1 MLMSLEERIDRSKQ
15 KTFFVSGL
23 GIEVM
28 GEDIVKA
35 SYEIAKEIEKITS
48 TEGWRLPKADECF
61 VLWSIK
67 QSGCGNIKDSYYWT
81 GEERDASSY
90 GDKDRMAFMFKMD
103 TPFLG
108 TRSKQDFYYI
118 RLVRDI

>member
-1 MLMSLEERIDRSKQ
+1 MLTSLEERIDYAKQ

-35 SYEIAKEIEKITS
+35 SYEIAKEAEKIAS
-48 TEGWRLPKADECF
+48 SEGWRLPKADECF

-67 QSGCGNIKDSYYWT
+67 QFDCGNIKDWYYWT

-90 GDKDRMAFMFKMD
+90 GDKDKMAFMFRMD
-103 TPFLG
+103 IALLG
-108 TRSKQDFYYI
+108 TRSKQDSYYI
-118 RLVRDI
+118 RLVRNI

>member
-1 MLMSLEERIDRSKQ
+1 MLMSLKERIDYAKR

-28 GEDIVKA
+28 SEDIVKG
-35 SYEIAKEIEKITS
+35 SYEIAKEVEKIAS
-48 TEGWRLPKADECF
+48 SEGWRLPKADECF
-61 VLWSIK
+61 VLWGIK
-67 QSGCGNIKDSYYWT
+67 QFDCGNIKDSYYWT

-90 GDKDRMAFMFKMD
+90 VDKDRMAFMFKMD

-118 RLVRDI
+118 RLVRNI